1 MKLLRYGPP
10 GRERP
15 ALLTGDGRLHD
26 LGALVPDIAGA
37 ALAPEALAALARRDP
52 SPLPVVPQPVRLGPC
67 VGGVGKI
74 VAVGLNYRSL
84 AAATGLPLPAQ
95 PVVFLKAASAVSGP
109 ADPLEIPAGATSVDW
124 EVELAVVIGRRAQR
138 VSPADAM
145 AHVAGYCIIND
156 LSERAWQFGDAGLPG
171 AVPGNTPPPA
181 HNGGQWDKG
190 KHHDGF
196 APLGPWLVT
205 ADEIAD
211 PHALDLWLEVDEHRM
226 QQANT
231 ADLHFGIAELI
242 ADISRYLT
250 LHPGDVIAT
259 GTPPGSGFL
268 RQPPVFLRPGQTLR
282 AGITGLGVQCQQVVA
297 AAPEHPPHR

>member
-15 ALLTGDGRLHD
+15 GLLAGDGRLHD
-26 LGALVPDIAGA
+26 LGALLPDIAGA
-37 ALAPEALAALARRDP
+37 ALAPEALAALARRAP
-52 SPLPVVPQPVRLGPC
+52 STLPVVDQPVRLGPC

-84 AAATGLPLPAQ
+84 AAAAGLPLPAQ
-95 PVVFLKAASAVSGP
+95 PIVFLKAASALSGF

-124 EVELAVVIGRRAQR
+124 EVELAVVIGRRTQR
-138 VSPADAM
+138 VAPADAM

-156 LSERAWQFGDAGLPG
+156 VSERAWQFGDAGFPG
-171 AVPGNTPPPA
+171 AEPQAGQSPGPA

-211 PHALDLWLEVDEHRM
+211 PHALDLWLEVDDQRM

-268 RQPPVFLRPGQTLR
+268 RRPPVFLRPGQTLR

-297 AAPEHPPHR
+297 AAPE